1 MCAKRTM
8 WVLALGV
15 VAAAGTADAQQRV
28 PYYCKDARTAPPECA
43 KYFQTPTGPELWQG
57 PRGDAPRSRTRQETL
72 EEFQDRR
79 LSKGV
84 EQVPGPLRDK
94 AEEEL
99 GGAIGKVDRR
109 LRKPLKNI
117 GKAKDLY
124 DFTTDPSGYV
134 RDEAI
139 QKGAEYIWRNAPR
152 TPPSWLAPGVAA
164 GAGAAVTLYPS
175 PTSPRA
181 GVRLP
186 KNADAAQRAYDG
198 LRQGRCVPR
207 DILNLPPPKPEG
219 PSLRAGA
226 PGGMAPRPGPV
237 PGPRPVA
244 RPDTSCAD
252 FGELNDYVNQYEQ
265 DFDASAAKERAQWNI
280 PRELMQDMQE
290 AIAEGERLL
299 KDPSFDPELRPF
311 LQKNLNDLKDMYRQN
326 YDRGVRP
333 PSISQPTPFKND
345 PVHRAGQEIDERLSI
360 KPWH

>member
-1 MCAKRTM
+1 M

-15 VAAAGTADAQQRV
+15 VAAGTADAQQRV
-28 PYYCKDARTAPPECA
+28 PYYCKDARTAPAECA

-57 PRGDAPRSRTRQETL
+57 PRGDAPRSRTRQETP

-79 LSKGV
+79 LSRGV

-124 DFTTDPSGYV
+124 DFTTDPSGYL

-139 QKGAEYIWRNAPR
+139 QKGAEYLWKNAPGMEL
-152 TPPSWLAPGVAA
+152 SPGLIRGIA
-164 GAGAAVTLYPS
+164 GAGGAATLLYPV

-186 KNADAAQRAYDG
+186 QNADAAQRARDG
-198 LRQGRCVPR
+198 LRKGECVPR
-207 DILNLPPPKPEG
+207 DVLNLPPRKPEG
-219 PSLRAGA
+219 PSFRAGT
-226 PGGMAPRPGPV
+226 PGGMAPLPAPM
-237 PGPRPVA
+237 PGPRPQPKTDA
-244 RPDTSCAD
+244 NCAD
-252 FGELNDYVNQYEQ
+252 FGELNGYANQYDR
-265 DFDASAAKERAQWNI
+265 DFDASAAQERAEWNI

-299 KDPSFDPELRPF
+299 KDPSFDPELRPL
-311 LQKNLNDLKDMYRQN
+311 LQKTLNDLKDMYRQN
-326 YDRGVRP
+326 YDRGVRA
-333 PSISQPTPFKND
+333 PSTSQPTRFKND